1 MSEDLPVCHRKQNNK
16 KTAEQINKNNLN
28 KFARLFQEENIMQ
41 ENNDNKDIMQNS
53 PVNGDTDNE
62 KIKDVLIEQ
71 QSKIIKEINMDIN
84 SEKEINAD

>member
-1 MSEDLPVCHRKQNNK
+1 
-16 KTAEQINKNNLN
+16 
-28 KFARLFQEENIMQ
+28 MQ